1 MEWLDIFQKTLISGG
16 VLYLLVDRFARTR
29 EQRGADS
36 AGMVQQIASAFEKTL
51 ETVMTYSQGVIDKM
65 RENDERDEKRHA
77 QTEKRCE
84 DLERKVAEIAED
96 NELLNSIVGEA
107 VTCKHLKAGNN
118 RDCPVIARNQKR
130 LAARCR
136 ANCKSSTEK
145 ELT

>member
-1 MEWLDIFQKTLISGG
+1 MEWLDILQKALVSGG
-16 VLYLLVDRFARTR
+16 VIYLLVDRFARTR
-29 EQRGADS
+29 EQRGSDS
-36 AGMVQQIASAFEKTL
+36 ANMVQQVAAAFEKTL
-51 ETVMTYSQGVIDKM
+51 NTVMTYSQGVIEKM

-77 QTEKRCE
+77 QTERRCE
-84 DLERKVAEIAED
+84 ELERKVKEIAED

-107 VTCKHLKAGNN
+107 VTCKHLKNGNN

-136 ANCKSSTEK
+136 ANCKSTEK

>member
-1 MEWLDIFQKTLISGG
+1 MEWLDILQKTLISGG

-107 VTCKHLKAGNN
+107 VTCKHLKNGNN

-130 LAARCR
+130 LAARCK
-136 ANCKSSTEK
+136 ACKPTEK
-145 ELT
+145 ELN